1 MLKQPQS
8 WNPKD
13 PNENKINNVKTIGV
27 VQNPSQV
34 KIQDQRGSKSNEHP
48 IYEKQRGILDVL
60 KLSPGQKGKS
70 PPMTACRIAGIS

>member
-27 VQNPSQV
+27 GQHPSQV

-60 KLSPGQKGKS
+60 KLSPGHKGKF
-70 PPMTACRIAGIS
+70 PPITAYRIADIS